1 MRRIFFALAVV
12 FLGASAIVLFA
23 QVTQT
28 TSLAPI
34 PAATRS
40 QADCTGFIASPP
52 LPNDLSVIGGEDDD
66 THTVARQFVPG
77 KSVFLSNHSKEDV
90 AVGAEYSVV
99 RPAGEIFHTQR
110 YSGQGTALG
119 KLGKP
124 YEDLGRVK
132 VTHVNSAGIVA
143 KVTFACVPILPGD
156 LLMPF
161 QPRPIPEYTPTKPLD
176 HFAPLDTDKPQGR
189 VVGARNNFG
198 FIGKYNIVYLDL
210 GQNAGITAGQ
220 RFRIFKLLP
229 PHTTG
234 FLQSQRTPPEI
245 LGEAVV
251 LSVQA
256 KSCVAIVIASYR
268 EIAAGDGVQL
278 E

>member
-1 MRRIFFALAVV
+1 VRRIFFTLAVV
-12 FLGASAIVLFA
+12 FFGASAVVLFA
-23 QVTQT
+23 QETQT
-28 TSLAPI
+28 TSLPSK

-66 THTVARQFVPG
+66 THSTVHQFVPG
-77 KSVFLSNHSKEDV
+77 KSVFLSNHSREDV

-99 RPAGEIFHTQR
+99 RPAGEIFHTRR
-110 YSGQGTALG
+110 YSGQGLALG

-124 YEDLGRVK
+124 YQDLGRVK

-143 KVTFACVPILPGD
+143 KVTFACGPILPGD

-161 QPRPIPEYTPTKPLD
+161 QPRPIPEYTVTKPLD
-176 HFAPLDTDKPQGR
+176 HFAPLDGDKPQGR
-189 VVGARNNFG
+189 IAAARNNSG
-198 FIGKYNIVYLDL
+198 YIGKYNIVYLDL
-210 GQNAGITAGQ
+210 GENAGITAGQ
-220 RFRIFKLLP
+220 RFRIFKVLP
-229 PHTTG
+229 PHPTG

-256 KSCVAIVIASYR
+256 KSCVAIVVDSYR

>member
-12 FLGASAIVLFA
+12 FLAASAIVPFA
-23 QVTQT
+23 QETQT

-66 THTVARQFVPG
+66 THAALRHFIPG
-77 KSVFLSNHSKEDV
+77 KSVFLSNHSREDA

-119 KLGKP
+119 KVGKP
-124 YEDLGRVK
+124 YEDVGRVK
-132 VTHVNSAGIVA
+132 VTHVSSAGIVA
-143 KVTFACVPILPGD
+143 KVTFACGPILPGD

-161 QPRPIPEYTPTKPLD
+161 QLRPIPEYTVTKPLD
-176 HFAPLDTDKPQGR
+176 HFAPLDADKPQGR
-189 VVGARNNFG
+189 VAAARNNFG

-210 GQNAGITAGQ
+210 GENAGIKAGQ
-220 RFRIFKLLP
+220 RFRIFKVLP
-229 PHTTG
+229 AHTTG
-234 FLQSQRTPPEI
+234 FLQSQQTPPETV
-245 LGEAVV
+245 GEAVV

-256 KSCVAIVIASYR
+256 KSCVAIVVASYR
-268 EIAAGDGVQL
+268 EIAAGDGVQP